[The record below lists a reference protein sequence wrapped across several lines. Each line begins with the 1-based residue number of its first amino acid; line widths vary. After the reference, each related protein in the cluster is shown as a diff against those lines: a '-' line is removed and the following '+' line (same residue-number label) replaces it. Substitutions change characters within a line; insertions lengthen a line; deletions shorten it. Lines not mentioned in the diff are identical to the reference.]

1 MSLGMINTL
10 KRSSE
15 YLVFFCGILLFASV
29 LFIGAEV
36 ILRKFFLI
44 SLGGADEISG
54 YILGICITWS
64 LGYVL
69 FEKMHIRIDIIYA
82 KISQRLQRVC
92 DLIAM
97 VITFAFI
104 SILSYFSF
112 TVFWTSVQKGSLAN
126 TPLATPLWIPQL
138 AWLLGF
144 GFFFIVVLVLLIKA
158 IRALMQGKVDDDI
171 NITKEYK

>member
-1 MSLGMINTL
+1 MINTL

-15 YLVFFCGILLFASV
+15 YLVYFCGILLFASV
-29 LFIGAEV
+29 LFISAEV
-36 ILRKFFLI
+36 VLRKFFLI

-82 KISQRLQRVC
+82 KTSQRVQRIC

-97 VITFAFI
+97 IFTFAFI
-104 SILSYFSF
+104 SILFYFSF
-112 TVFWTSVQKGSLAN
+112 TVFWTSVEKGSLAN

-138 AWLLGF
+138 AWLFGF
-144 GFFFIVVLVLLIKA
+144 AFFFIVVLIFSLKAIQALIK
-158 IRALMQGKVDDDI
+158 GKGDDAI
-171 NITKEYK
+171 NITKEYE